1 MMSQTISFPGDR
13 YKKLIR
19 FGFFIMMIVY
29 LADCFTPLR
38 LHVDSIRYY
47 NIKDC
52 LEYGCDPNS
61 YAAKDYFP
69 IGYTALLFILSK
81 LGILKSFSIVFIN
94 DIFLLAGLYFLY
106 KVFSKT
112 IPLFLFF
119 FIVMLNWLFIKFV
132 AHPLS
137 EMQYI
142 FFSLAS
148 IFFYYQ
154 FTQRKKIY
162 SLLLAIVFGWLAFI
176 TRSVGISLMG
186 ALAVALIWEF
196 RDQQLNFFRKNKF
209 LVISILVVLAGG
221 LVIFSKQLG
230 INHYGGVLSEHF
242 KEAPFFKRVGWR
254 FKEWGEIFV
263 NTPSNK
269 VIDRLAGKLG
279 EIAFMVIGL
288 IIFSWFLYTLFSKKT
303 GIPFIIKAYFVF
315 YCLIMFNWP
324 FNDPRFWVPIMP
336 LMAAITL
343 HGVAYFKENKI
354 IKSLS
359 SLLFVIYIILG
370 AFAAGYMVYSS
381 FNKEFLSRNQAKG
394 VYRNEYEVHF
404 FGKPLSDTAK
414 TIDPTIVNL
423 LKRYD

>member
-1 MMSQTISFPGDR
+1 MVPQSISFPGDK
-13 YKKLIR
+13 YKNIIL
-19 FGFFIMMIVY
+19 FGFFVMIAVY

-52 LEYGCDPNS
+52 LEFGCDPNS

-81 LGILKSFSIVFIN
+81 LGILKSFSVVFIN
-94 DIFLLAGLYFLY
+94 DIFLLAGLYLLY
-106 KVFSKT
+106 KVFAKT
-112 IPLFLFF
+112 VPLFLLCL
-119 FIVMLNWLFIKFV
+119 IVLLNWLFIKFV

-142 FFSLAS
+142 FFSLTS
-148 IFFYYQ
+148 IFFYSR
-154 FTQRKKIY
+154 FTQQKNIY
-162 SLLLAIVFGWLAFI
+162 HLLLAILFGWLAFI

-196 RDQQLNFFRKNKF
+196 RNQQLNFFRKNKL
-209 LVISILVVLAGG
+209 LVISILIVLAGA
-221 LVIFSKQLG
+221 LVVFSKQLG
-230 INHYGGVLSEHF
+230 INHYGNVLSEHF
-242 KEAPFFKRVGWR
+242 KEAPLFKRIGWR

-269 VIDRLAGKLG
+269 VIDRLAGRFG
-279 EIAFMVIGL
+279 EIAFMGIGL
-288 IIFSWFLYTLFSKKT
+288 VIFSWFIYVLFLRRT
-303 GIPFIIKAYFVF
+303 GIPFFIKAYMVF
-315 YCLIMFNWP
+315 YCIIMFNWP
-324 FNDPRFWVPIMP
+324 FNDPRFWVPVMP
-336 LMAAITL
+336 LMAAITI
-343 HGVAYFKENKI
+343 HGIAYFKENRI

-359 SLLFVIYIILG
+359 SILFVIYIMLG

-381 FNKEFLSRNQAKG
+381 FNKEFFSRNQAKG

-404 FGKPLSDTAK
+404 FGKPQSDTAK
-414 TIDPTIVNL
+414 TVDPSIVNL